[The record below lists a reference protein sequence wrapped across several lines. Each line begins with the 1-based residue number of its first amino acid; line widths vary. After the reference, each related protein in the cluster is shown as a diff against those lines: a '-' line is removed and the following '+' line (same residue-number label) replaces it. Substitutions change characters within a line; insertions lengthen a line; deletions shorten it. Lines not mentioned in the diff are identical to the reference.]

1 MNLYATRDRTRD
13 NIAILRLAIEE
24 RSRLHKVMLPNV
36 FMLPNNVMV
45 LAIERT
51 SCQHKVTPPNIV
63 DPNNDNNGESLSNTP
78 TYGSS
83 LTININPNPEPKDA
97 EDIEGENG
105 EISDGDNSL
114 MVAIYGTLFHRAGGD
129 LLPNIPHVP
138 NISLLK

>member
-1 MNLYATRDRTRD
+1 MNLYATHDGTRD

-24 RSRLHKVMLPNV
+24 RSCLHKVMLPNV

-114 MVAIYGTLFHRAGGD
+114 MVAIYGTLFHLELGEIFCQIFHTFR
-129 LLPNIPHVP
+129 
-138 NISLLK
+138 ISVS